1 MNSIGLLA
9 EQMGLIIK
17 PLAAM
22 VVREVR
28 PTDDDISLHA
38 ARKEYGWSWV
48 DSHISEGNLDFRIK
62 GKRRVLSRASLEL
75 LRAAESCSGR

>member
-9 EQMGLIIK
+9 EQIGVLLK

-48 DSHISEGNLDFRIK
+48 DSHISEGNLEFRVK
-62 GKRRVLSRASLEL
+62 GKRRVLSRTSLEL
-75 LRAAESCSGR
+75 LRSAEVCSGR